1 MKQDDTDDEEEDFP
15 DYKNPLTYYN
25 YIATFLSPIKNMKIL
40 ANIEDKE
47 KNDFIFQNYFAY
59 PIYVEK
65 YEKDIN
71 ITIKKY
77 EPRYAFFSFINSDL
91 FDLYIN
97 KLLNNLALSNAIDF
111 NEVNTIKTR
120 LNSELN
126 SYHEFFNFY
135 FHNFEKNVYI
145 YIKKYYGNTEL
156 CENNIDSFD
165 LNDLSILT

>member
-1 MKQDDTDDEEEDFP
+1 MACP
-15 DYKNPLTYYN
+15 VC
-25 YIATFLSPIKNMKIL
+25 
-40 ANIEDKE
+40 
-47 KNDFIFQNYFAY
+47 
-59 PIYVEK
+59 VEK

-77 EPRYAFFSFINSDL
+77 ESRYAFFSLINSDL

-97 KLLNNLALSNAIDF
+97 GFLSNWALSNGIDF

-135 FHNFEKNVYI
+135 FHNFEKNVYH
-145 YIKKYYGNTEL
+145 E
-156 CENNIDSFD
+156 F
-165 LNDLSILT
+165 ILFYTK